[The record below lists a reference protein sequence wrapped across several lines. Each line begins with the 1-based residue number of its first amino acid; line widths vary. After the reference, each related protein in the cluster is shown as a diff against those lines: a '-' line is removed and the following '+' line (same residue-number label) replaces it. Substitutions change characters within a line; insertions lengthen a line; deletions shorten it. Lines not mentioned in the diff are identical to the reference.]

1 MSRIIRPLNA
11 LAVFIAFVLTPVWLR
26 IPAAYALSPLYIGRF
41 LLLIPMLIAI
51 VLWLI
56 AGLPGLTS
64 LRRTL
69 WAGMWAALLLSY
81 ALWGFFSQSWAFMSA
96 SKPEIAANAALQ
108 FGIVALFALVT
119 ASGVL
124 SPRRLLLAL
133 SLSLAFNAALATAQ
147 ALTQGDLGLRAL
159 GEFPFSPR
167 SRGASILIA
176 DGLRYVRPYGLLP
189 HPNILAGVLL
199 PGLFAA
205 SALILGDRSRFLRWF
220 GVAALSLGTAA
231 LLLTFSRAAW
241 LGAAGGALVFLLLA
255 LPVLCAD
262 LWGRGAS
269 RSLLPTLVASAALVG
284 AVFIGFVVRYT
295 PFISARAGIGE
306 ESLELRSVSDRIVF
320 TNFALRAI
328 RERPLLGVGVG
339 NLPWRASDYLRDEFY
354 DLQGDYVHQI
364 YLAAAADLGLIG
376 LALYGGALVCGMIAG
391 IRAVRASR
399 GVERTVRAALLSA
412 ALAFMIIGLF
422 DHYPYT
428 LLQPQTAFWGCLAA
442 ALTPSFQA
450 TA

>member
-11 LAVFIAFVLTPVWLR
+11 LAVFITFVLTPVWLR

-56 AGLPGLTS
+56 AGLPGLS
-64 LRRTL
+64 RLRRTP
-69 WAGMWAALLLSY
+69 WAGTWAALLLSFV
-81 ALWGFFSQSWAFMSA
+81 LWGFFSQSWAFMGA
-96 SKPEIAANAALQ
+96 TKPEVAVNAALQ

-119 ASGVL
+119 ASGAL

-133 SLSLAFNAALATAQ
+133 ALAFNAALATAQ

-159 GEFPFSPR
+159 GEFPFSPW

-205 SALILGDRSRFLRWF
+205 SALIFGDRSRFLRWF
-220 GVAALSLGTAA
+220 GVAALTLGAAA

-241 LGAAGGALVFLLLA
+241 LGAAGGALAFLLLVVPI
-255 LPVLCAD
+255 LRAD
-262 LWGRGAS
+262 LRGKS
-269 RSLLPTLVASAALVG
+269 PSPSLRVAVVVSGALVG
-284 AVFIGFVVRYT
+284 MVIIGFAVRYT

-320 TNFALRAI
+320 TDFALRAI
-328 RERPLLGVGVG
+328 RERPLLGVGIG

-376 LALYGGALVCGMIAG
+376 LALYAGALLCGATAG

-399 GVERTVRAALLSA
+399 GTERAARAALLST
-412 ALAFMIIGLF
+412 ALAFMIVGFF

-442 ALTPSFQA
+442 SLTPSLRA
-450 TA
+450 VA